1 MLNTVKNVKIM
12 FLAVYL
18 IKSSVL
24 MINLA
29 SQLFFTGEKMQFLN
43 LLMQFSKSM
52 IIAQKLYKST
62 LIKI

>member
-18 IKSSVL
+18 VKSFVL

-29 SQLFFTGEKMQFLN
+29 SQLFKKKKKMQFLN

>member
-1 MLNTVKNVKIM
+1 M

-18 IKSSVL
+18 IKSFVL

-43 LLMQFSKSM
+43 LLMQFPKSM

>member
-18 IKSSVL
+18 IKSFVL
-24 MINLA
+24 MTNLA

>member
-18 IKSSVL
+18 IKSFVL

>member
-1 MLNTVKNVKIM
+1 M

-18 IKSSVL
+18 IKSFVL

-52 IIAQKLYKST
+52 VIAKKLYKST